1 MRVEVE
7 GGEGTRF
14 LRVRSKGTET
24 PSKDGQSWRWKES
37 RSCWES
43 KRPDGLAKVGSGSE
57 PDEKGGA
64 RGWWE
69 CGMKPARGDGDVA
82 DGEGGQLGLRW
93 SHRRSPGRQLLS
105 SSSGTVICQLETP
118 SSCFLFE
125 PSLCAL
131 NRYLFTSQPP
141 PVAWDRF
148 KAQRLRDS
156 GRWKVCVSEYC
167 VAWPPGS

>member
-1 MRVEVE
+1 MEVE

-105 SSSGTVICQLETP
+105 SSSGTVFVSWKHLAAASFLSPHCVHSTGIFSLHSRLQLHGIGLKHRD
-118 SSCFLFE
+118 FGI
-125 PSLCAL
+125 
-131 NRYLFTSQPP
+131 
-141 PVAWDRF
+141 PVDGRF
-148 KAQRLRDS
+148 
-156 GRWKVCVSEYC
+156 V
-167 VAWPPGS
+167 

>member
-1 MRVEVE
+1 MEVE

-43 KRPDGLAKVGSGSE
+43 KRPDGLAKVGSSSE

-82 DGEGGQLGLRW
+82 DGEGGQLVCGGATAGHLAA
-93 SHRRSPGRQLLS
+93 
-105 SSSGTVICQLETP
+105 
-118 SSCFLFE
+118 SSC
-125 PSLCAL
+125 
-131 NRYLFTSQPP
+131 PP
-141 PVAWDRF
+141 PLGQYLSA
-148 KAQRLRDS
+148 
-156 GRWKVCVSEYC
+156 GNT
-167 VAWPPGS
+167 